1 VRKVCVGVVVGRV
14 RVSNV
19 LNVGAG
25 YVEEDR
31 VVSDRVRWSGK
42 ETMGEC
48 DATIALLGVLGLG

>member
-48 DATIALLGVLGLG
+48 DATVA